1 MTFTRDLRR
10 IQTAV
15 YRKYFETDTTGLTI
29 ERLLVL
35 EYLARAGAVYQTEIG
50 RECVIDRST
59 MGPLLKGMSDSG
71 IVEVNRDE
79 ENRRAKLV
87 TITPKGAKAMK
98 TARDDLESAEV
109 FVMRLID
116 RDQTPLRRHIHN
128 LSKMLSATVQV
139 DSRG

>member
-1 MTFTRDLRR
+1 MTLTRDLRR

-15 YRKYFETDTTGLTI
+15 YRKYFESDTIGLPI

-35 EYLARAGAVYQTEIG
+35 DYVARTGAVYQTQIG
-50 RECVIDRST
+50 RECAIDRST
-59 MGPLLKGMSDSG
+59 MGPLLKAMSNSG
-71 IVEVNRDE
+71 LVEVNRDE
-79 ENRRAKLV
+79 EDRRVKLV
-87 TITPKGAKAMK
+87 TITAKGMKVMK

-116 RDQTPLRRHIHN
+116 RDQIPLRKHIHT
-128 LSKMLSATVQV
+128 LSNVLDATQV

>member
-15 YRKYFETDTTGLTI
+15 YRRYFETDTTGLNI

-35 EYLARAGAVYQTEIG
+35 EYLARAGAVYQIEIG

-59 MGPLLKGMSDSG
+59 MGPLLKVMADNGLL
-71 IVEVNRDE
+71 EVARDE

-87 TITPKGAKAMK
+87 TITPKGAKVMQ
-98 TARDDLESAEV
+98 TARESLEAAESAV
-109 FVMRLID
+109 LDAGVHG
-116 RDQTPLRRHIHN
+116 TAARRSVGF
-128 LSKMLSATVQV
+128 LSKAILTLAPV